1 MVTLAPRASLATM
14 TVFDTLWSE
23 LEPVGRFAATGG
35 YRRFAYAAVEL
46 ECREWFAAAAAQRGL
61 DIETDRNG
69 NLWAWWMPEGA
80 AARDQALVI
89 GSHLDS
95 VPDGGAFDG
104 PLGVVTS
111 LAAIDAARASGYLPS
126 RPIAVVVF
134 ADEEGARFGM
144 PCAGSRLMTGQLH
157 PDKARALVGRDGATM
172 AEAMSAAGLDP
183 RHLGPD
189 EERLARVGAFVELHV
204 EQGRS
209 LIDSGASIGVAT
221 AIWPHGRHRFTF
233 RGSADHA
240 GATRMQDRH
249 DPMIPFAH
257 TALSADS
264 SARLSDSRATFG
276 RIEVEP
282 NGTNAI
288 PSTVRAWLDARAMDQ
303 ATLDELVGRI
313 RATAHEWANVTGT
326 AIDVD
331 VESSSGVLEFG
342 GALRSRVAQVI
353 ADEQGKD
360 TIPMLPTGAGHDAG
374 ILASAGVETA
384 MIFVRNPTGVSHSPH
399 EHAERDDCHA
409 GVLALTAV
417 IRDMA

>member
-1 MVTLAPRASLATM
+1 MVALAPRASLANM
-14 TVFDTLWSE
+14 TDFDRLWSE
-23 LEPVGRFAATGG
+23 LEPVGRYAATGG
-35 YRRFAYAAVEL
+35 YRRFAYGTEEL
-46 ECREWFAAAAAQRGL
+46 ECREWFTAAADQRGL
-61 DIETDRNG
+61 DIEMDRNG
-69 NLWAWWMPEGA
+69 NLWAWWIPEGVSA
-80 AARDQALVI
+80 GEQALVI

-111 LAAIDAARASGYLPS
+111 LAAIDAARASGVVPS

-204 EQGRS
+204 EQGRG

-221 AIWPHGRHRFTF
+221 AIWPHGRYRFTF

-240 GATRMQDRH
+240 GTTRMQDRH

-313 RATAHEWANVTGT
+313 SATAREWAAANGT
-326 AIDVD
+326 AIDVE

-353 ADEQGKD
+353 ADEQGKASV
-360 TIPMLPTGAGHDAG
+360 PMLPTGAGHDAG

>member
-1 MVTLAPRASLATM
+1 MFDPKTRKVRTTFHCSFDESLENRRCALRD
-14 TVFDTLWSE
+14 FDL
-23 LEPVGRFAATGG
+23 R
-35 YRRFAYAAVEL
+35 
-46 ECREWFAAAAAQRGL
+46 QRKAGQ
-61 DIETDRNG
+61 
-69 NLWAWWMPEGA
+69 GA
-80 AARDQALVI
+80 D
-89 GSHLDS
+89 D
-95 VPDGGAFDG
+95 
-104 PLGVVTS
+104 
-111 LAAIDAARASGYLPS
+111 
-126 RPIAVVVF
+126 
-134 ADEEGARFGM
+134 
-144 PCAGSRLMTGQLH
+144 
-157 PDKARALVGRDGATM
+157 
-172 AEAMSAAGLDP
+172 
-183 RHLGPD
+183 D

-204 EQGRS
+204 EQGRG
-209 LIDSGASIGVAT
+209 LIESGASIGVAT
-221 AIWPHGRHRFTF
+221 AIWPHGRYRFTF

-313 RATAHEWANVTGT
+313 SATAREWAAANGT
-326 AIDVD
+326 AIDVE

-342 GALRSRVAQVI
+342 GALRSRVVRVI
-353 ADEQGKD
+353 ADEQGLA